1 MRISDNQTVILGP
14 PGCGKTTT
22 VLNHIDDLFKKE
34 VPPDKVAF
42 VSFTKKAV
50 GEATERAA
58 DRFNIKARQLPMF
71 KTVHAMCFAALGIGK
86 SDVIGKEHYRELG
99 EWLGYRFEGTWDEA
113 EGVPVGSEKGDILLF
128 LDNLARVQQRP
139 LREIWEEN
147 YVECEWEELE
157 RFQEGY
163 QDFKS
168 SKYVMDFTDMLS
180 AYISMCDSS
189 SAQYAIVDE
198 AQDLSSLQW
207 SVLKHAFG
215 NVKQSIIA
223 GDDDQCQPAGTMVET
238 TKGPKAIEDLNEIE
252 DELLSYS
259 SGDAL
264 VYGHRN
270 GGYSFKKNSRPY
282 IGFLTRITCG
292 DKSSEYTANH
302 KCLARW
308 TDERLSERRHV
319 VYLMRK
325 GNDYRVGMCELW
337 RGGSLRLAT
346 RTKVEKADGA
356 WILRICRNR
365 IEAAAYEQIYSSLH
379 GIPQICFNYG
389 KEHTEIVYSSIDTKT
404 RAQRLL
410 NDLGLEM
417 RFPLVDYINNPVS
430 KYGENKFKTYACNII
445 PEIMLVPTYDTRE
458 RIISW
463 EKPEVS
469 KRWVYNEIVY
479 SMDVEKYHTY
489 IADGIITHNSIY
501 RFSGAD
507 IKSFLALEGEKKVLS
522 QSYRLPKSV
531 HELAKG
537 LVSKIENR
545 FDKPFNS
552 RDVEGQV
559 EFVNSLENI
568 DFDPNEQTL
577 ILVRNN
583 FLTKR
588 ISEHFMMMGIP
599 YVGRYNRSSIHSS
612 HVKAIYAVEKLRKS
626 QPITGAEAKAMY
638 DAMHVGEYLARGHKV
653 RIANVKD
660 TDLFDFAKLRDEY
673 GLKDLAVW
681 YNLLAGIGQ
690 ELVQYYRLV
699 LSNGYSLTHAPKTS
713 IGTIHSAKGGEAS
726 HVVLLSD
733 MAFRSHQ
740 EYVKSPDD
748 ERRVA
753 YVGVTRAKDK
763 LTIVQPSS
771 KLYFDFYSE
780 SQ

>member
-14 PGCGKTTT
+14 PGTGKTET

-86 SDVIGKEHYRELG
+86 ADVIGKEHYRELG

-157 RFQEGY
+157 RFQEAY

-168 SKYVMDFTDMLS
+168 SKYIMDFTDMLD

-189 SAQYAIVDE
+189 SAHHAIVDE
-198 AQDLSSLQW
+198 AQDLSNLQW

-215 NVKQSIIA
+215 NVRQTIIA
-223 GDDDQCQPAGTMVET
+223 GDDDQ
-238 TKGPKAIEDLNEIE
+238 
-252 DELLSYS
+252 
-259 SGDAL
+259 
-264 VYGHRN
+264 
-270 GGYSFKKNSRPY
+270 
-282 IGFLTRITCG
+282 
-292 DKSSEYTANH
+292 
-302 KCLARW
+302 
-308 TDERLSERRHV
+308 
-319 VYLMRK
+319 
-325 GNDYRVGMCELW
+325 
-337 RGGSLRLAT
+337 
-346 RTKVEKADGA
+346 
-356 WILRICRNR
+356 
-365 IEAAAYEQIYSSLH
+365 
-379 GIPQICFNYG
+379 
-389 KEHTEIVYSSIDTKT
+389 
-404 RAQRLL
+404 
-410 NDLGLEM
+410 
-417 RFPLVDYINNPVS
+417 
-430 KYGENKFKTYACNII
+430 
-445 PEIMLVPTYDTRE
+445 
-458 RIISW
+458 
-463 EKPEVS
+463 
-469 KRWVYNEIVY
+469 
-479 SMDVEKYHTY
+479 
-489 IADGIITHNSIY
+489 SIY
-501 RFSGAD
+501 RFSGASVR
-507 IKSFLALEGEKKVLS
+507 SFLNLEGDKKVLS
-522 QSYRLPKSV
+522 KSYRLPRSV

-537 LVSKIENR
+537 LVSKIESR
-545 FDKPFNS
+545 FDKPFDP
-552 RDVEGQV
+552 RDTDGEVN
-559 EFVNSLENI
+559 FVNSLENI
-568 DFDPNEQTL
+568 DFEADEQTL

-588 ISEHFMMMGIP
+588 VSEHFMMMGIP
-599 YVGRYNRSSIHSS
+599 YVGKYGRSSIHTA
-612 HVKAIYAVEKLRKS
+612 HVKAIYAVEKLRKAE
-626 QPITGAEAKAMY
+626 PITGAEAKAMY

-653 RIANVKD
+653 RIASVKD

-681 YNLLAGIGQ
+681 YNFLSGIGK
-690 ELVQYYRLV
+690 ESTDYYRLV
-699 LSNGYSLTHAPKTS
+699 ISNGYSLKGVPKIS
-713 IGTIHSAKGGEAS
+713 ISTIHGAKGGES
-726 HVVLLSD
+726 DHVVLLSD
-733 MAFRSHQ
+733 MAYRSHQ

-753 YVGVTRAKDK
+753 YVGMTRAKEK

-771 KLYFDFYSE
+771 KLFFDYWSE

>member
-1 MRISDNQTVILGP
+1 MRISDDQTVILGP
-14 PGCGKTTT
+14 PGTGKSSYC
-22 VLNHIDDLFKKE
+22 LNRIDELFKE
-34 VPPDKVAF
+34 GVPPDKVAF

-50 GEATERAA
+50 GEATERAT

-215 NVKQSIIA
+215 NVKQTIIA
-223 GDDDQCQPAGTMVET
+223 GDDDQ
-238 TKGPKAIEDLNEIE
+238 
-252 DELLSYS
+252 
-259 SGDAL
+259 
-264 VYGHRN
+264 
-270 GGYSFKKNSRPY
+270 
-282 IGFLTRITCG
+282 
-292 DKSSEYTANH
+292 
-302 KCLARW
+302 
-308 TDERLSERRHV
+308 
-319 VYLMRK
+319 
-325 GNDYRVGMCELW
+325 
-337 RGGSLRLAT
+337 
-346 RTKVEKADGA
+346 
-356 WILRICRNR
+356 
-365 IEAAAYEQIYSSLH
+365 
-379 GIPQICFNYG
+379 
-389 KEHTEIVYSSIDTKT
+389 
-404 RAQRLL
+404 
-410 NDLGLEM
+410 
-417 RFPLVDYINNPVS
+417 
-430 KYGENKFKTYACNII
+430 
-445 PEIMLVPTYDTRE
+445 
-458 RIISW
+458 
-463 EKPEVS
+463 
-469 KRWVYNEIVY
+469 
-479 SMDVEKYHTY
+479 
-489 IADGIITHNSIY
+489 SIY

-507 IKSFLALEGEKKVLS
+507 IKSFLALEGDKKVLS

-568 DFDPNEQTL
+568 DFTADEQTL

-588 ISEHFMMMGIP
+588 ISEHFMMIGVP
-599 YVGRYNRSSIHSS
+599 YIGKYGRSSIHSS
-612 HVKAIYAVEKLRKS
+612 HVKAIYAIEKLRKTE
-626 QPITGAEAKAMY
+626 PITGAEAKAMY

-660 TDLFDFAKLRDEY
+660 TDIFDFAKLRDEY
-673 GLKDLAVW
+673 GLKDLAPW
-681 YNLLAGIGQ
+681 YNALQGIGQ
-690 ELVQYYRLV
+690 GLTDYYRLV
-699 LSNGYSLTHAPKTS
+699 LSNGYKLTHAPKTS

-733 MAFRSHQ
+733 MAYKSHQ